1 MSPLRL
7 AGLLLLLI
15 VAGCARPPDEGPVS
29 GGKQAMLS
37 RMTSVDMTMTAAI
50 APQTPATE
58 LGQPR
63 PPFVARPDG
72 TLAGRTLSVGSAAEI
87 ALAPGE
93 IVLTFDDGPRP
104 GRTDR
109 ILDALDAY
117 GVKATFLMVGRMAAA
132 HPGMAQQVALRGH
145 TIGTHTFDHANLA
158 DAGHDVAIEDIRAGQ
173 AAVEKA
179 LAPIGRVPDPFF
191 RFPYLAQTRL
201 LKSALVSEQT
211 IVLGVDIDSKDYYDT
226 SAEDLLARTLDR
238 IEARGRGVV
247 LFHDVHARTVAML
260 PELLQSL
267 QERGYR
273 VVTLRARGD
282 SPFDRDLIMAGA
294 TPAVPPTTATP

>member
-7 AGLLLLLI
+7 AGLVLLLI
-15 VAGCARPPDEGPVS
+15 VAGCARPPEEGPVS

-37 RMTSVDMTMTAAI
+37 RMTSLDMTMTASI
-50 APQTPATE
+50 A
-58 LGQPR
+58 QPPPVTDLMQAP
-63 PPFVARPDG
+63 PPFIARPDG
-72 TLAGRTLSVGSAAEI
+72 SLAGRTLSVASAAEI

-93 IVLTFDDGPRP
+93 IILTFDDGPRP

-132 HPGMAQQVALRGH
+132 HPAMAQQVALRGH

-158 DAGHDVAIEDIRAGQ
+158 DAGHDAAIEDIRAGQ

-179 LAPIGRVPDPFF
+179 LAPIAQAPGPFF

-201 LKSALVSEQT
+201 LKTALVSEQT
-211 IVLGVDIDSKDYYDT
+211 IVLGVDIDSKDYYDST
-226 SAEDLLARTLDR
+226 PEELLARTLDR

-247 LFHDVHARTVAML
+247 LFHDVQARTVSML
-260 PELLQSL
+260 PELLQAL

-273 VVTLRARGD
+273 VVALRARGD

-294 TPAVPPTTATP
+294 VPAMTPTTATP